1 VSETVEP
8 VIATADLCDVA
19 EMPIAMDAR
28 IRPVWR
34 GARLAGPAF
43 TVRVPPGE
51 NPSVR
56 AAVEQAA
63 PGEVIVVDGAGYEA
77 RALWGGNVS
86 RLALERGVAGVV
98 VDGAVRDVD
107 ETEELGFP
115 VFAAGLVPMPPRREQ
130 VGEIGVAVS
139 CGGLAVR
146 PGDYVYG
153 DADGVVVVPAELH
166 DEILARLPS

>member
-1 VSETVEP
+1 VVT
-8 VIATADLCDVA
+8 IATADLCDA
-19 EMPIAMDAR
+19 ADTLIAMDTR

-56 AAVEQAA
+56 AAVEQAPA
-63 PGEVIVVDGAGYEA
+63 GAVIVVDGAGYEA
-77 RALWGGNVS
+77 RAQWGGNVS
-86 RLALERGVAGVV
+86 ELAAERGLAGVV

-107 ETEELGFP
+107 EIERLAFP
-115 VFAAGLVPMPPRREQ
+115 VFAAAIVPTPPSRTGQ
-130 VGEIGVAVS
+130 GVIGAAVS
-139 CGGLAVR
+139 CGGLTVR
-146 PGDYVYG
+146 PGDRVYG

-166 DEILARLPS
+166 DEVLSRLARTS